1 MDDFYSSLERS
12 LIGCDGGN
20 IRAPLWF
27 SGIEWGSSDERI
39 TSEMTRPTYAI
50 SNYAVPYLSKD
61 WKNENP
67 KLLNWQFDQKI
78 SKILCNAYDYNGDY
92 RDYMRQKYCE
102 ADSNEFKVNLFPL
115 PAINIDEWSVE
126 HIELTK
132 TRIKY
137 HYQTYCAHHRFKLL
151 HQLVKE
157 FKPKV
162 IVCFGRSFLEE
173 FKLAFWGDGA
183 PQSFKETKH
192 EIGERNSLSV
202 LSSDNAT
209 KLVIAPFLGRNLTA
223 DSDLMEIAE
232 VVKRMIIP

>member
-27 SGIEWGSSDERI
+27 SGIEWGTSDEKI
-39 TSEMTRPTYAI
+39 TSEMTRPTYSV
-50 SNYAVPYLSKD
+50 SNYELPYLSKD
-61 WKNENP
+61 WKKVNP
-67 KLLNWQFDQKI
+67 GLLKWQFDQKI
-78 SKILCNAYDYNGDY
+78 SKILCNVFDYKGDY
-92 RDYMRQKYCE
+92 RDYMREKYCE
-102 ADSNEFKVNLFPL
+102 VDSNEFKVNLFPL
-115 PAINIDEWSVE
+115 PAKNISEWSNE

-137 HYQTYCAHHRFKLL
+137 HYRTYCAHNRFKLL
-151 HQLVKE
+151 YVLVGK

-162 IVCFGRSFLEE
+162 IVCFGQSHLEE
-173 FKLAFWGDGA
+173 FKLAFWGSTS
-183 PQSFKETKH
+183 QSFKETKH
-192 EIGERNSLSV
+192 EIGRRNSLSV

-232 VVKRMIIP
+232 VVKKIIIP